1 MKKEEIKQQ
10 LIADAQAVGI
20 CSDGLAHLQ
29 DSTIDDAVGY
39 YVQNPNWGIERNFP
53 TLEFIAENF
62 ADCEDMGVFVNKQF
76 KGEVLSGKQTYI
88 LHNCK
93 GHVYVEMDYKKRI
106 IPMLYLANGSRL
118 SIRCNQQENKCSAII
133 VPIYVDESSQVKAK
147 DNYFAKYIKH
157 TIKRKDELG

>member
-20 CSDGLAHLQ
+20 CPDGLARLQ
-29 DSTIDDAVGY
+29 NSTMGDAVGY
-39 YVQNPNWGIERNFP
+39 YVQNPNWCIERNYP
-53 TLEFIAENF
+53 TLRFIEENF

-93 GHVYVEMDYKKRI
+93 GHVFVAMDYRKNI

-118 SIRCNQQENKCSAII
+118 SVRCNQKENASHPIA
-133 VPIYVDESSQVKAK
+133 VPIYVDESSQVKAR
-147 DNYFAKYIKH
+147 DNYFAKYVKH

>member
-20 CSDGLAHLQ
+20 CPDGLAHLQ

-39 YVQNPNWGIERNFP
+39 YVQNPNWCIERNFP

-76 KGEVLSGKQTYI
+76 KGEVLCDKQAYI

-93 GHVYVEMDYKKRI
+93 GRVYVALNYRKRI
-106 IPMLYLANGSRL
+106 LPMLYLANGTRISVH
-118 SIRCNQQENKCSAII
+118 CNQKENASSPIF

-157 TIKRKDELG
+157 TIKRKNELG

>member
-29 DSTIDDAVGY
+29 DSTIDDAVRY
-39 YVQNPNWGIERNFP
+39 YVQNPNWCIERNYP
-53 TLEFIAENF
+53 TLRFIEENF

-93 GHVYVEMDYKKRI
+93 GRIYVAMDYEKKL
-106 IPMLYLANGSRL
+106 IPILYLANGTRL
-118 SIRCNQQENKCSAII
+118 SVRCNQKENASSPII
-133 VPIYVDESSQVKAK
+133 VPIYADDSSRFNAH
-147 DNYFAKYIKH
+147 DNYFAKFVKH